1 MKPEALLESPLRAVR
16 VRVSPRSSRE
26 AVEPG
31 PGDSLRVSVKAAPV
45 DGAANDAVL
54 RLLARHLGVAPS
66 QLRIVSGHRS
76 RHKLIAVVKASNG

>member
-1 MKPEALLESPLRAVR
+1 MKPKARPQSSLRTVR

-26 AVEPG
+26 AVEAG
-31 PGDSLRVSVKAAPV
+31 PGDSLHVRVKAAPV

-76 RHKLIAVVKASNG
+76 RHKLVAVLTSNG